1 MPIREEDPSVLD
13 SVLSGAGNALGGGYV
28 SGALTAGRDALQGN
42 VGNLTDL
49 KNSYT
54 SGKNSYDQYSQQ
66 ARNAHPYAEVVG
78 GNLPAAAMLGQSA
91 SGGIRDALRGI
102 LNPAKPMS
110 PVKGE
115 IAKETAEAATPN
127 LDDIFAKV
135 KGMGTANPEANILNG
150 AMKTYKDQGL
160 YKQEAPRIAEWIGA
174 DKDKILGTLEKGAG
188 VDPAEETLKRL
199 MSLGK

>member
-66 ARNAHPYAEVVG
+66 ARKAHPYAEVVG

-91 SGGIRDALRGI
+91 AGGIKDVLRGV
-102 LNPAKPMS
+102 LGQQAKTPSMATQ
-110 PVKGE
+110 VTKE
-115 IAKETAEAATPN
+115 VAKEATPN

-135 KGMGTANPEANILNG
+135 KGMGTANQEANALQG
-150 AMKTYKDQGL
+150 AMNTYKDQGL
-160 YKQEAPRIAEWIGA
+160 YKDEASRIANWIGA
-174 DKDKILGTLEKGAG
+174 DKGKILGTLEKGAG